1 MVYGFLASG
10 ASDFADS
17 HRFLQDLGDADGTD
31 YLSVERFNSDARVL
45 NTRMSAV
52 TITDTT
58 FRDAHQSL
66 IATRMR
72 TCDMLPIAE
81 ELDRV
86 GFYSLEVWG
95 GATFDVCI
103 RYLNEDPWERLKS
116 LKAVIKDTP
125 LQMLLRG
132 QNLVGYRHYSDD
144 IVVKF
149 VEKSAENGID
159 IFRIFDAV
167 NDIRN
172 MEVSIK
178 TAKKAG
184 AHVQGTISYT
194 ISPVHTIDSFVKF
207 ARELA
212 DLNCDS
218 ICIKDMAGLI
228 SPRDTYDLIKALKSE
243 VGLPINLHSHSTSG
257 MAPMSYMAAC
267 DAGVDILDTAFSPFA
282 SGASQPP
289 TETVVAALHRTAY
302 DTGLDLNVLTGI
314 KEYFVGIREKYTGIL
329 DPISEKIDT
338 NVLIYQIP
346 GGMLSNLVSQ
356 LEEQNAMDRYKDVLA
371 EMPRVRKDLGYP
383 PLVTPTSQ
391 IVGTQAVLNV
401 LTGERYKIIPK
412 EVREYV
418 RGMYGKPPAPIIE
431 ELLEK
436 VLGEDDAI
444 TCRPADLLEP
454 ELDQITREAQEL
466 GIVRKEEDI
475 LTYALYPQIAKTFLM
490 GDAVEEEIKPAMGA
504 GAVSSQVAAGNVF
517 KVVVDGE
524 VFQVEIEPTGE
535 TTIEAKK
542 PASADSVE
550 GGIKSNMQGMILGL
564 KVKKGDPV
572 EKGDVVAVIEA
583 MKMENDIHAPHS
595 GIVRDIFVSKS
606 DTVRAGDVIMAVN

>member
-1 MVYGFLASG
+1 
-10 ASDFADS
+10 
-17 HRFLQDLGDADGTD
+17 
-31 YLSVERFNSDARVL
+31 
-45 NTRMSAV
+45 
-52 TITDTT
+52 
-58 FRDAHQSL
+58 
-66 IATRMR
+66 
-72 TCDMLPIAE
+72 MLPIAE

-103 RYLNEDPWERLKS
+103 RYLNEDPWGRLKS

-194 ISPVHTIDSFVKF
+194 ISPVHTIDSFVSF
-207 ARELA
+207 ARELSE
-212 DLNCDS
+212 LNCDS

-302 DTGLDLNVLTGI
+302 DTGLDLNVLTSI
-314 KEYFVGIREKYTGIL
+314 KEYFVGVREKYAGIL

-356 LEEQNAMDRYKDVLA
+356 LEEQNAMDRYNEVLA

-454 ELDQITREAQEL
+454 ELDQITRKAQEL

-524 VFQVEIEPTGE
+524 TFHVEIEPTGE
-535 TTIEAKK
+535 MTIEAKK
-542 PASADSVE
+542 PAAADSVE

-606 DTVRAGDVIMAVN
+606 DTVRAGDVIMSVN